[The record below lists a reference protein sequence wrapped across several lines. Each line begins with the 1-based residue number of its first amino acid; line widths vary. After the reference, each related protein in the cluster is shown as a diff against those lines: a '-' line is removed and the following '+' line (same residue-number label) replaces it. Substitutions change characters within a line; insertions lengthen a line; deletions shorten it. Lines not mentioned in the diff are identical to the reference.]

1 MSRGCKPERRCF
13 GSDVHRLLAAAEAGQ
28 KADILAYYAGHL
40 GPSGLNQ
47 NQPHQDKKQVM
58 WKLSRGQEEDANPV
72 KLPSGQTKA
81 QAYERE
87 KGLKES
93 HTELTA
99 GTASLESQHQ
109 DTDYSSHASRDLSL
123 PKIIHRS
130 SNSLRGK
137 GLPDGPAK
145 SKLPPIL
152 KHKNLLGSDHARH
165 RGVNNED
172 QPKAEQ
178 RCGRSFTATQN
189 PWTGRSLA
197 ETHERKL
204 QEALQK
210 LPAQSWPHR
219 DRLAVFSDVFDD
231 VCETSPVFG
240 RILREIKTDYDLYV
254 NYMMAS
260 SSPPH
265 NPLSQTPC
273 DHLGSGR
280 LREMQLE
287 EAEAEVSRL
296 EEEARE
302 ALEEHKRIQN
312 ELRNVPA
319 VAEPQDSDMMKASL
333 SELLDKE
340 AVDTDGVHTKRLQVL
355 NTWREIQQLEE
366 EIEEKLVCDVT
377 TAATEES
384 IKVLQTEIVR
394 LIASN
399 ECLKTAN
406 RDLKNKINAVLNREK
421 LNKTQRRL
429 LWDEILAE

>member
-204 QEALQK
+204 QE
-210 LPAQSWPHR
+210 
-219 DRLAVFSDVFDD
+219 
-231 VCETSPVFG
+231 
-240 RILREIKTDYDLYV
+240 TDYDLYV

-319 VAEPQDSDMMKASL
+319 VAEPQDSDMMTRSLCVGTEASL